1 MIEIEHTPGPWSVS
15 FESVDPEW
23 AIVATQGGRVVAN
36 VNADHLQDANARL
49 IAAAPDLLEAV
60 ADLISL
66 TRVVRLSVRL
76 EYDQLKRIDR
86 AKAAI
91 AKAEGRQP

>member
-1 MIEIEHTPGPWSVS
+1 MSEIKHTPGPWSVS
-15 FESVDPEW
+15 FECVDPEW
-23 AIVATQGGRVVAN
+23 AIVATRGGVVIAN

-60 ADLISL
+60 AGLI
-66 TRVVRLSVRL
+66 RLSEAIRHSVGLGKNQL
-76 EYDQLKRIDR
+76 ERIER

>member
-1 MIEIEHTPGPWSVS
+1 MSEIKHTPGPWSVS
-15 FESVDPEW
+15 FEGVDPEW

-49 IAAAPDLLEAV
+49 IAAAPDLLEAA